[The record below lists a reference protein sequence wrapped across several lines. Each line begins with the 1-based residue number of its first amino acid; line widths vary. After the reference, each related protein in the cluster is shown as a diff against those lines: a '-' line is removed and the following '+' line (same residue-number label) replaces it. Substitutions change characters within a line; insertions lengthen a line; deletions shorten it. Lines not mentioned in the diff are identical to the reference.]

1 VERLGRV
8 REDWGKRE
16 VYGSEAFF
24 MSATYFKS
32 VIANNRKQHE
42 FFEAIVLAHEMTA
55 ALRRIS
61 VPSSPTA

>member
-1 VERLGRV
+1 MEV
-8 REDWGKRE
+8 RR
-16 VYGSEAFF
+16 FF

>member
-24 MSATYFKS
+24 HVGHLF
-32 VIANNRKQHE
+32 
-42 FFEAIVLAHEMTA
+42 
-55 ALRRIS
+55 
-61 VPSSPTA
+61 